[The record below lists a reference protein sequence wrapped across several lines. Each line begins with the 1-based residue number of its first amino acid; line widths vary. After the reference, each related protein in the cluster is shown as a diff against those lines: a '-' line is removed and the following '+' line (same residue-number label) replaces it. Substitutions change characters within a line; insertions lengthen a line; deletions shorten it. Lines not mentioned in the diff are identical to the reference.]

1 MNLRTNSTAL
11 LQSPTRRCLLT
22 GIAITFGTMATGT
35 PLFAAPRAQNMQNAP
50 GKPENQHRTSLHQVV
65 DIEASQQRIYHELL
79 DSKTFATFTGAPA
92 TIEPNAGGSF
102 SMFGGLIVG
111 RNVEL
116 VPNQRIVQAWRPTHW
131 DQGVYSI
138 VKFDLKPRDSMTT
151 VILDHT
157 GFPEGEYDHLEW
169 GWTNHYWEPL
179 KKFVG

>member
-1 MNLRTNSTAL
+1 MAM
-11 LQSPTRRCLLT
+11 
-22 GIAITFGTMATGT
+22 TFGTLATGT
-35 PLFAAPRAQNMQNAP
+35 PLFAAPRPQNMQKVP
-50 GKPENQHRTSLHQVV
+50 GKPENLHRTSLHQVV
-65 DIEASQQRIYHELL
+65 DIEASPQRVYQALL

-92 TIEPNAGGSF
+92 VIEPNIGGGF

-131 DQGVYSI
+131 DPGVYSI
-138 VKFDLKPRDSMTT
+138 VKFEFKARDSMTT
-151 VILDHT
+151 VILDHS
-157 GFPEGEYDHLEW
+157 GFPEGEYDHLER

>member
-1 MNLRTNSTAL
+1 M
-11 LQSPTRRCLLT
+11 
-22 GIAITFGTMATGT
+22 AITFGTLATGT
-35 PLFAAPRAQNMQNAP
+35 PLFAESRDQNMQNVP
-50 GKPENQHRTSLHQVV
+50 SKPENEHLTSLHQVV
-65 DIEASQQRIYHELL
+65 NIEASPQRIYHALL

-92 TIEPNAGGSF
+92 TIEPNEGGSF

-131 DQGVYSI
+131 DPGVYSI

-169 GWTNHYWEPL
+169 GWTNHYWESL